1 MTTRKQAGQC
11 QPDRMFLAEY
21 NTVGGL
27 DYPAKFRD
35 VPDYIRYDSDRLHTT
50 YVAVVIRSS
59 GESEIDERQVGFQLL
74 RRLRERQIRVRDLEA
89 LDQPTAAE
97 RAEADRLRLDLERDE
112 SFVEYLIE
120 TARELGISSWIQ

>member
-1 MTTRKQAGQC
+1 M
-11 QPDRMFLAEY
+11 
-21 NTVGGL
+21 
-27 DYPAKFRD
+27 
-35 VPDYIRYDSDRLHTT
+35 HTT